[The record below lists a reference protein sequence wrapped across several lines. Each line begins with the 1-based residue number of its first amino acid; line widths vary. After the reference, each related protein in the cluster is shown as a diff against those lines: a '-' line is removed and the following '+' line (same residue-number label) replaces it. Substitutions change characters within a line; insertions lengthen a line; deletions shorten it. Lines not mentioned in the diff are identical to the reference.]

1 MSLVDDRGMINFSYL
16 KAELFRR
23 RTKTFLI
30 ALGLAVPIA
39 LTILVGGYQTG
50 LSKAQDEVLQPL
62 VGLGTDMTVTKNM
75 APGQNGGERP
85 PRFNFG
91 SGSAGQSFSRDAYT
105 TGFSGAYSSTNVT
118 KVAKLDGVE
127 SAVGALTVENVKA
140 SGELPSMSSG
150 TQNGPPGGAAQG
162 GGGQG
167 GGFNIDRR
175 TITGID
181 PFSDLG
187 PVSSNQLQ
195 KGSLLSDNDAKE
207 ALVSSSY
214 AKSESLT
221 VSESV
226 KIKDTKF
233 KIVGIVSSPL
243 AGSSSD
249 IYVKLDQLQTA
260 ADLKNKINRIY
271 VRAESQDQVEAV
283 SKEITSTISGA
294 TVTTNSSLA
303 SQVSGSLVD
312 ANKLVDKMSKFLIL
326 ILLLAAV
333 AITTILTLNAV
344 NKRTREFGTLK
355 SIGWGDGRLIRQV
368 MAESLSIGAIGALA
382 GVALGGIGML
392 AAKAFPLTM
401 KVSGAASGGFGGPG
415 GGAPPGMGSGATGG
429 PPGMA
434 RQAVEAASQTV
445 SVIPQISLTTV
456 AIAAAIG
463 AATALIAGGLG
474 ALKTSKLSPVEALKH
489 VD

>member
-1 MSLVDDRGMINFSYL
+1 MRAVDDRRMINFTYL

-30 ALGLAVPIA
+30 CLGLAVPIA
-39 LTILVGGYQTG
+39 LTILVGAYQSG
-50 LSKAQDEVLQPL
+50 LSKAQDDVLEPL
-62 VGLGTDMTVTKNM
+62 VGLGTDMTVSKNFS
-75 APGQNGGERP
+75 PGQGGGGQP
-85 PRFNFG
+85 PRISLG
-91 SGSAGQSFSRDAYT
+91 SGSAGQSFSRDTYT
-105 TGFSGAYSSTNVT
+105 TGFSGSFSNSYVT
-118 KVAKLDGVE
+118 KISKLSGVKN
-127 SAVGALTVENVKA
+127 AVGALTVENVKA
-140 SGELPSMSSG
+140 SGELPSASSG
-150 TQNGPPGGAAQG
+150 NSTQGPPTGGQG

-167 GGFNIDRR
+167 GGFDIERR

-181 PFSDLG
+181 ATTDLG

-195 KGSLLSDNDAKE
+195 KGSLLSDSDEKE
-207 ALVSSSY
+207 ALVSSTY
-214 AKSESLT
+214 AKSESISVGDT
-221 VSESV
+221 VKV
-226 KIKDTKF
+226 KNTKF
-233 KIVGIVSSPL
+233 EVVGIVSAPL

-260 ADLKNKINRIY
+260 TSLKNKINRVY
-271 VRAESQDQVEAV
+271 VRADSQNDVSAV
-283 SKEITSTISGA
+283 SKEITSTISG
-294 TVTTNSSLA
+294 TSVTTNSSLA

-333 AITTILTLNAV
+333 AITTILTLGAV

-355 SIGWGDGRLIRQV
+355 SIGWANGRLIRQV
-368 MAESLSIGAIGALA
+368 MGESLAIGGLGALA
-382 GVALGGIGML
+382 GAVLGALGML

-401 KVSGAASGGFGGPG
+401 KISGSTGTGGGGGMGGMGGPPGG
-415 GGAPPGMGSGATGG
+415 GGAPPGMG
-429 PPGMA
+429 
-434 RQAVEAASQTV
+434 RQAAEAASQTV
-445 SVIPQISLTTV
+445 SVIPQISVTTV

-463 AATALIAGGLG
+463 ALTALVAGGLG